1 MWNLPGKF
9 TQFGDKPGRSFCDSE
24 CLGCP
29 RCGCKG
35 RGREGNLQSLPG
47 AVDHGE
53 IPLLLRV
60 ELGELPAHSS
70 RITPQHPPRAA
81 GKAGMQR
88 IPSHQGQLSPGMG
101 NTCQAGKNPW
111 LGSLQGLK
119 RGGNPGWEALSRK
132 SPGAEEV
139 PALLCVPAGSGAGR
153 ESWELRMA
161 QEEVL
166 GFVTNEEKCPLQC
179 VWHS

>member
-1 MWNLPGKF
+1 MSQVLLQGEREGRESAVTSWCCGSRGDSAPGVGGAGSCLPIPAGSHPSTLPG
-9 TQFGDKPGRSFCDSE
+9 QQGRRGCREFHHIRVSFPLE
-24 CLGCP
+24 W
-29 RCGCKG
+29 
-35 RGREGNLQSLPG
+35 
-47 AVDHGE
+47 E
-53 IPLLLRV
+53 IFVR
-60 ELGELPAHSS
+60 
-70 RITPQHPPRAA
+70 Q
-81 GKAGMQR
+81 KR
-88 IPSHQGQLSPGMG
+88 IP
-101 NTCQAGKNPW
+101 
-111 LGSLQGLK
+111 LQGLK

-132 SPGAEEV
+132 SPGAGKV